1 MKRHEQLIIQDRRNK
16 RKIKNALRD
25 AVRKLTD
32 DQLTVFIKY
41 MMTHKNRM
49 GYITCTPAKMERQL
63 THINNASI
71 TTFNIH
77 FSFRGSYGDSLGM
90 DLPARF
96 IDNAEGRQA
105 AVDQLIREM
114 NEYAELRREGDIQEL
129 RSLAKRFPEIAREV
143 SEKQLT

>member
-41 MMTHKNRM
+41 MMTHKNRR

-63 THINNASI
+63 TNINNASI
-71 TTFNIH
+71 TTSNIH
-77 FSFRGSYGDSLGM
+77 FSFWGSYGDSLGM

-114 NEYAELRREGDIQEL
+114 NEYAELRRERDIQEL
-129 RSLAKRFPEIAREV
+129 RSLAKRFPEIVKEV